1 MPHKIGEHG
10 PFLRLTLRGI
20 PVIVRTI
27 IRDPPRPP
35 GVFGAG
41 ATDCPI
47 ERFTESVPG
56 STRARSSLHK
66 GGAVN
71 HGVLPVHLDPNEL
84 SL

>member
-1 MPHKIGEHG
+1 MGEHG
-10 PFLRLTLRGI
+10 TFLRLTLRRI

-27 IRDPPRPP
+27 IRDPPRLP

-47 ERFTESVPG
+47 KRFTEPVPG
-56 STRARSSLHK
+56 STRVSSSLHK
-66 GGAVN
+66 CGAVN